1 VDENTLWIP
10 ISKVPENQRDELRAD
25 MVAGRVRYRY
35 LDAQN
40 FEAAVDE
47 NQPPRP
53 RKYIERDPGA
63 AFWHC
68 ANINWTWSAA
78 VAGSVVISGLEVRI
92 DGESTAAENTEEPH
106 ARSKKWKALVRTEF
120 ETRLAA
126 GVVRSIRDEA
136 PSLQKWL
143 KKTHNI
149 ECRPKTIQN
158 ELTPRRSQCPK
169 K

>member
-10 ISKVPENQRDELRAD
+10 ISKVPENQRDGLRAD
-25 MVAGRVRYRY
+25 MVAGHVRYRY

-40 FEAAVDE
+40 FEAAADE

-53 RKYIERDPGA
+53 RKYIESDPGA

-92 DGESTAAENTEEPH
+92 DGESTAVKITEEPH

-120 ETRLAA
+120 EARRAA
-126 GVVRSIRDEA
+126 GTVRSLRAEA

-143 KKTHNI
+143 KKAHNI
-149 ECRPKTIQN
+149 EISAKTIQN
-158 ELTPRRSQCPK
+158 ELTPRRSCPK

>member
-10 ISKVPENQRDELRAD
+10 ISKVPEKQRDELRAD

-35 LDAQN
+35 LDAAT
-40 FEAAVDE
+40 FKAASDE
-47 NQPPRP
+47 NQPASPRN
-53 RKYIERDPGA
+53 YIERDPGA

-68 ANINWTWSAA
+68 ARINWTWSAA
-78 VAGSVVISGLEVRI
+78 VAGSVVISGLQVGI
-92 DGESTAAENTEEPH
+92 GGESTATEVTEEPH

-120 ETRLAA
+120 EGRLAA
-126 GVVRSIRDEA
+126 GTVRSIRDEA

-158 ELTPRRSQCPK
+158 ELTPRRSCPK